1 MPLDLQQQQLSNS
14 NSIAAL
20 HCICIKRLQQIL
32 LPYYD
37 NNNNGHQQHQLS
49 AKSAQ
54 RMNFIFILFAL
65 HFYDCYANALCKK
78 TRWKLKQKQNQLQ
91 SGSATRRG
99 IFCLVGVSNPRP
111 SPRSQQSPPSHHKSA
126 TAETSP
132 TNTIVVREIRRCRRR
147 RRRRKK

>member
-1 MPLDLQQQQLSNS
+1 MYPRTAYYISLSFFRDTIARNLCHS
-14 NSIAAL
+14 TCSSSSSSSSATASSLLCIAFASSICSRYFYRAS
-20 HCICIKRLQQIL
+20 
-32 LPYYD
+32 YNNN

-99 IFCLVGVSNPRP
+99 IFCLVGVSTPRP
-111 SPRSQQSPPSHHKSA
+111 TPRTQQSLPPAS
-126 TAETSP
+126 
-132 TNTIVVREIRRCRRR
+132 
-147 RRRRKK
+147 

>member
-1 MPLDLQQQQLSNS
+1 MYPRTAYYIFLSFFRDTIARNLCHSTCSSSSSNS
-14 NSIAAL
+14 SSATASSLLCIAFASSICSRYFYRAS
-20 HCICIKRLQQIL
+20 
-32 LPYYD
+32 YNNNNN

-99 IFCLVGVSNPRP
+99 IFCLVGVSTPRP
-111 SPRSQQSPPSHHKSA
+111 TPRTQQSLPPAS
-126 TAETSP
+126 
-132 TNTIVVREIRRCRRR
+132 
-147 RRRRKK
+147 

>member
-1 MPLDLQQQQLSNS
+1 MYPRTAYYIFLSFFRDTIARNLCHSTCSSSSSNS
-14 NSIAAL
+14 SSATASSLLCIAFASSICSRYFYRASYN
-20 HCICIKRLQQIL
+20 KNN
-32 LPYYD
+32 

-78 TRWKLKQKQNQLQ
+78 TRWKLKQNQNQLQ

-99 IFCLVGVSNPRP
+99 IFCLVGVSTPPPTPRT
-111 SPRSQQSPPSHHKSA
+111 QQSLPPAS
-126 TAETSP
+126 
-132 TNTIVVREIRRCRRR
+132 
-147 RRRRKK
+147 